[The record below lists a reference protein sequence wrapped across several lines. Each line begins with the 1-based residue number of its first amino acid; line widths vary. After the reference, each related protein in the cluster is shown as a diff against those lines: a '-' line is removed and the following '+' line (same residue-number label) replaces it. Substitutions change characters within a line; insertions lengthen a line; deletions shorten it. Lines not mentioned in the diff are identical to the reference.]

1 MQKLKLDLLKFAGV
15 QQFTSKTGIDF
26 IAIPVAENNVFVGKK
41 GAYLELTIMENRD
54 GADQYGNDGFASVD
68 IGKER
73 REAGDRGPIVG
84 NWKHMGQKPKVNLT
98 PPKNR
103 PQVAPRPQADPDLDV
118 LPDGDAIPFA
128 VAFSPFIAGL
138 GTIATLCA

>member
-1 MQKLKLDLLKFAGV
+1 MQKLKLDLMKFAGAKH
-15 QQFTSKTGIDF
+15 FTSREGIEF
-26 IAIPVAENNVFVGKK
+26 IAIAVAENNVFVGKK
-41 GAYLELTIMENRD
+41 GAYLEMTLLENRD
-54 GADQYGNDGFASVD
+54 GKDQFDNDGFASID

-73 REAGDRGPIVG
+73 REAGERGPIVG

-103 PQVAPRPQADPDLDV
+103 PPVAPRPQADADLDV

-128 VAFSPFIAGL
+128 VAFAPFIAGL
-138 GTIATLCA
+138 GTLATLCA

>member
-15 QQFTSKTGIDF
+15 QQFTSKQGIDF
-26 IAIPVAENNVFVGKK
+26 IAIPVVENNIYVGTK
-41 GAYLELTIMENRD
+41 GAYLELSIMENKD
-54 GADQYGNDGFASVD
+54 GKDRFDNDGFASVD

-73 REAGDRGPIVG
+73 REAGERGPIVG

-103 PQVAPRPQADPDLDV
+103 PPVAPRPQADAALDIE
-118 LPDGDAIPFA
+118 PDGDSIPF
-128 VAFSPFIAGL
+128 
-138 GTIATLCA
+138 